1 MNFILGENRNFS
13 GQNSPLLQ
21 AEKHFATGLNPK
33 KFCPVSFSVF
43 TACLMFIL
51 GTCHLLQN
59 DYFCRQHSCFL
70 PLSRARKNRGAEDF
84 IDDKY
89 THKIE

>member
-1 MNFILGENRNFS
+1 MNFILARNRNFS
-13 GQNSPLLQ
+13 GQNSPLLL

-33 KFCPVSFSVF
+33 KFYPVSFSVF

>member
-1 MNFILGENRNFS
+1 MNFVLARNRNFS
-13 GQNSPLLQ
+13 GQNSPLSL

-33 KFCPVSFSVF
+33 KFYPVSFSVF

-70 PLSRARKNRGAEDF
+70 PLSRERKNRGAEDF
-84 IDDKY
+84 Y
-89 THKIE
+89 RR

>member
-1 MNFILGENRNFS
+1 MKFILGENRNFS
-13 GQNSPLLQ
+13 GQNSPLLL

-33 KFCPVSFSVF
+33 KFYPASFSVF

-70 PLSRARKNRGAEDF
+70 PLSRARKRQRSERF

-89 THKIE
+89 THK